1 MYWHVLNLFLYRKK
15 KIIEIEILHL
25 TEYLLLKP
33 IKTVII
39 ITDCIIIVFNII
51 KWIKYKFLLRFG
63 QLISNE
69 KSIIKTIHK
78 LLIYNFQ

>member
-1 MYWHVLNLFLYRKK
+1 M
-15 KIIEIEILHL
+15 LHL

-51 KWIKYKFLLRFG
+51 
-63 QLISNE
+63 
-69 KSIIKTIHK
+69 
-78 LLIYNFQ
+78 